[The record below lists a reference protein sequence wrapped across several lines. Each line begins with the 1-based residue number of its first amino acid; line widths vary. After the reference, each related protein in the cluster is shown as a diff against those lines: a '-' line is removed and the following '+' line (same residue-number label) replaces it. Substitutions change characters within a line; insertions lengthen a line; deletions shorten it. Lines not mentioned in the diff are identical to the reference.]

1 MNLRDLEYL
10 VAVDDLR
17 HFRKAAEACNVSQ
30 PTLSAQIKK
39 LEETLGVQLI
49 ERTQRKVMLT
59 PVGQEVVTQARR
71 VLGEVRTLA
80 EIPQQYLD
88 PMSGTLHIGI
98 FPTLAPYLL
107 PRIIRPIKQ
116 QYPNLELRLTEAM
129 TLPLLQLLH
138 DGKCD
143 VLILALPIPA
153 EHAHTSLEAI
163 SLFHE
168 PFHLAVPELHPL
180 AKKRN
185 LKLEDIDGERLSLLE
200 DGHCLRDQALDVC
213 KSAGSMENAD
223 LRATSLETL
232 RYMVQAGETITLM
245 PDLACHREQA
255 ESRGIRYLPF
265 RKPGPEREIGLVF
278 RGSSQRKP
286 CFRNLAALIRKSY
299 RKTGE

>member
-10 VAVDDLR
+10 VAVDEHR
-17 HFRKAAEACNVSQ
+17 HFRKAAEECNVSQ

-59 PVGQEVVTQARR
+59 PVGREVVAQARN
-71 VLGEVRTLA
+71 VLGEVQHLA
-80 EIPQQYLD
+80 EIPRQYLD
-88 PMSGTLHIGI
+88 PMSGPLHIGI

-107 PRIIRPIKQ
+107 PHIIRPLKEK
-116 QYPNLELRLTEAM
+116 YPALELRLTEAM
-129 TLPLLQLLH
+129 TLPLLQHLH

-163 SLFHE
+163 SLFRE
-168 PFHLAVPELHPL
+168 PFYLAVPEKHPL
-180 AKKRN
+180 SKRKG
-185 LKLEDIDGERLSLLE
+185 LKLRDIVGERLSLLE

-213 KSAGSMENAD
+213 KTAGSMENAD

-245 PDLACHREQA
+245 PELACQDREVA
-255 ESRGIRYLPF
+255 GRGIRYLPF
-265 RKPGPEREIGLVF
+265 EQPGPEREIGLVF
-278 RGSSQRKP
+278 RNSSQRKE
-286 CFRNLAALIRKSY
+286 CFRNLAALIREHF
-299 RKTGE
+299 RG

>member
-10 VAVDDLR
+10 VAVEEHR
-17 HFRKAAEACNVSQ
+17 HFRKAAEACKVSQ

-39 LEETLGVQLI
+39 LEENLGVQLI

-59 PVGQEVVTQARR
+59 PVGREVVSQARK
-71 VLGEVRTLA
+71 VLGEIRHLE
-80 EIPQQYLD
+80 EIPRQYLD
-88 PMSGTLHIGI
+88 PMSGPLHVGI

-107 PRIIRPIKQ
+107 PHIIRPLKDH
-116 QYPNLELRLTEAM
+116 YPNLELRLTEAM

-143 VLILALPIPA
+143 VLILALPLPA

-163 SLFHE
+163 ALFRE
-168 PFHLAVPELHPL
+168 PFYLAVPENHPL
-180 AKKRN
+180 AERKN
-185 LKLEDIDGERLSLLE
+185 LSLGDIDGERLSLLE

-213 KSAGSMENAD
+213 KSAGSKENAD

-245 PDLACHREQA
+245 PELACQSA
-255 ESRGIRYLPF
+255 ESSTRGIRYLPF
-265 RKPGPEREIGLVF
+265 TQPGPEREIGLVF
-278 RGSSQRKP
+278 RGSSQRKE
-286 CFRNLAALIRKSY
+286 CFRNLARVIREHF
-299 RKTGE
+299 RG